1 MNKIEKLG
9 AKIISQI
16 TINGRFGWP
25 PDCSGFIYQPER
37 PVDKSAIV
45 ETSEAEA
52 PNAKHI
58 HKK

>member
-16 TINGRFGWP
+16 TINGRYGWP
-25 PDCSGFIYQPER
+25 PDSYGLFYQPKR
-37 PVDKSAIV
+37 PVDKTAIA
-45 ETSEAEA
+45 EGSEAEA
-52 PNAKHI
+52 TNTKHI